1 LAILGIPYFSP
12 TLATFDRPTLT
23 NRLSYLLYALINF
36 VAASLLS
43 RWVYGAGPLQSL
55 RKYCTKLASGTMF
68 ERLRRALVESFV
80 GAIALGYALAQCI
93 LHFVNIFTAPVAGWI
108 TRNEYRDIVARTT
121 ALADFSLKDAL
132 PELIR
137 FCLLLAV
144 WYVLLRWLY
153 FKPLKNETR
162 EPAPNP
168 PEAA

>member
-1 LAILGIPYFSP
+1 
-12 TLATFDRPTLT
+12 
-23 NRLSYLLYALINF
+23 
-36 VAASLLS
+36 
-43 RWVYGAGPLQSL
+43 
-55 RKYCTKLASGTMF
+55 MF

-121 ALADFSLKDAL
+121 AWADFSLKDAL

-168 PEAA
+168 PEAAYKTQTITTSWSSFAK